1 MSCCP
6 LPHVNTHAAASP
18 FPSSSPRPNDT
29 NTNTISSGRFSLP
42 FRQPPT
48 VLEIIRGDPDEG
60 DGPDPRT
67 ASVTPSS
74 SSSSSSDHHYNQHQ
88 AVVVVRGLP
97 RDVVEAALAEGLVPA
112 GWADRFVRK
121 CLARRRP
128 WRPVV
133 IRGRG
138 GGDGAGGND
147 GGGAASG
154 SGGRNGS
161 ETRGQRLGGYV
172 WEYPEVVELEGG
184 GIAFGGGVR
193 DGDVDGALPPP
204 VMPLLPRGGAGE
216 EREGRETGNKRLGVV
231 FCRAGLWFGKERS
244 VLFLDRDPRDGQ
256 GQGRR
261 RARRS
266 AGVAAGAASAADAD
280 ADAAGEA
287 KTETGAEGEVK
298 EDLEDMV
305 TEMLRSNPHAVDML
319 PTVVAE
325 AAYHQWLVLFDF
337 LEPHPRV
344 LDEATMAC
352 YLRMLRSLELNDEAD
367 DGDTV
372 WRRLLVRL
380 LGRIQ
385 LLSSASPVASLSTP
399 RAPTVSGTTGEMANI
414 SKRRITSQPSTTG
427 EFCLVPCRHG
437 PIAQRALDENRK
449 ALDRL
454 GYLAGILSPLPIVSG
469 ILSMGNGFGPYGDKF
484 FVFWAV
490 AVPLA
495 GLVLLLIHADT
506 IRKAEVW
513 VEIGSDRV
521 VPISPGKTRD
531 GEDRP
536 SPGLLRHHAVP
547 FVVDHEAEE
556 RNLDM
561 PTMTDGSAILAGE
574 PEDGD
579 RPRRRRW
586 STGWEQVPAV
596 ILERPAD
603 GSKPRAWKREQLS
616 WYGAIMA
623 ILLFRR
629 LRDGSHVPEGVAA
642 CEKAG
647 RCRTK
652 SC

>member
-6 LPHVNTHAAASP
+6 LPHANTHAASP
-18 FPSSSPRPNDT
+18 SPSPSPSSSPRPNNET
-29 NTNTISSGRFSLP
+29 NTNPIPSGRFSSASP
-42 FRQPPT
+42 FP
-48 VLEIIRGDPDEG
+48 
-60 DGPDPRT
+60 
-67 ASVTPSS
+67 SPSS
-74 SSSSSSDHHYNQHQ
+74 SSRSRSSSDHHYNQHQ
-88 AVVVVRGLP
+88 VVVVRGLP
-97 RDVVEAALAEGLVPA
+97 RDVVGAALAEGLVPA

-128 WRPVV
+128 WRPV
-133 IRGRG
+133 IPGRGGGG
-138 GGDGAGGND
+138 GGDGAGGD
-147 GGGAASG
+147 
-154 SGGRNGS
+154 GS

-184 GIAFGGGVR
+184 GVALGGGVG

-204 VMPLLPRGGAGE
+204 VMALPPPRGGAGPQ
-216 EREGRETGNKRLGVV
+216 EREGRETGKRLGVV

-261 RARRS
+261 EARRS
-266 AGVAAGAASAADAD
+266 AGVAAGAA
-280 ADAAGEA
+280 AAGEA
-287 KTETGAEGEVK
+287 KTEAEAEVK
-298 EDLEDMV
+298 EDLEGLV

-319 PTVVAE
+319 PAVVAE

-337 LEPHPRV
+337 LEPHPGV

-352 YLRMLRSLELNDEAD
+352 YLRMVRSLELNDEAE

-372 WRRLLVRL
+372 WRGLLVRL

-385 LLSSASPVASLSTP
+385 LLSSASSPVASLSTP
-399 RAPTVSGTTGEMANI
+399 RAPTVSGTTG
-414 SKRRITSQPSTTG
+414 KL
-427 EFCLVPCRHG
+427 CLAPCRHG
-437 PIAQRALDENRK
+437 PIAQRALDENRR

-490 AVPLA
+490 AAPLA

-521 VPISPGKTRD
+521 VPIAPGKTRD

-547 FVVDHEAEE
+547 VVVDHEAEE

-561 PTMTDGSAILAGE
+561 PPPPLTTTTDGSAILPGE

-579 RPRRRRW
+579 RRPRRRW

-603 GSKPRAWKREQLS
+603 GSKPRAWKREQLG
-616 WYGAIMA
+616 WYGALLA